1 MFISQEQEHLKD
13 YTNWEIVKEFLRD
26 QRRSQTLV
34 DGLERRIY
42 FWNTIGIH
50 DTLTH
55 ILISIRSRRRRRR
68 I

>member
-13 YTNWEIVKEFLRD
+13 NANGEIVKEFLRD

-34 DGLERRIY
+34 DGLERGIY
-42 FWNTIGIH
+42 FRYTIGIG

-55 ILISIRSRRRRRR
+55 ILISIQSRRRRR